1 MLTALVT
8 RQLTQLVSHAV
19 QVTFYRQ
26 PPPALVARLLLPIVS
41 SAALLLLAFNVLVAT
56 IYRIQSLVFFALP

>member
-8 RQLTQLVSHAV
+8 HQLTQLVSYAI

-26 PPPALVARLLLPIVS
+26 PPPAPGARLLLPIVS

-56 IYRIQSLVFFALP
+56 IYQIQSLVFFALP